1 MSFGFGPAHNA
12 PGISGSYA
20 TPIAIGCRQIWRSEM
35 LRRQFIVGLGG
46 SAATAAWP
54 VVARAQRRT
63 PVVGVLSMGAPEML
77 PLGPSFVQALKE
89 SGFVEGQNVTFEFR
103 YAFQQF
109 DRLPAL
115 ATDLVGQRV
124 DVIYTAGLPG
134 AIAAKAASSTVPIV
148 FVMGEDPVKEGIVAS
163 LNRPGGNATGF
174 SGFNNQLMAKRLD
187 LLRQAV
193 PRATAIGFL
202 MNPDNP
208 NAGPDTKDA
217 RDAAL
222 ARGLTLRVLTAASE
236 VDFEQVFATISH
248 ERIGA
253 LLVGVEP
260 FFWGKA
266 QELIALAARRGIP
279 ALYDRS
285 IFPAAGGLMSYGT
298 SYTEAYRLAGLYV
311 SRILKGA
318 KPADLPVVQSTKFEF
333 SINLKTA
340 RTLGLDISPQLTA
353 LADEVIE

>member
-1 MSFGFGPAHNA
+1 MRRREF
-12 PGISGSYA
+12 
-20 TPIAIGCRQIWRSEM
+20 IA
-35 LRRQFIVGLGG
+35 GLTG
-46 SAATAAWP
+46 AAVWP
-54 VVARAQRRT
+54 LAARAQQQT
-63 PVVGVLSMGAPEML
+63 AVVGVLSMGTPERSRL
-77 PLGPSFVQALKE
+77 SFLSPGFTQALKE
-89 SGFVEGQNVTFEFR
+89 FGFVEGQNVKFEFR
-103 YAFQQF
+103 HASQQF

-115 ATDLVGQRV
+115 AAELISQRV
-124 DVIYTAGLPG
+124 DMIYTAGLPG
-134 AIAAKAASSTVPIV
+134 AIAAKAATATVPIV
-148 FVMGEDPVKEGIVAS
+148 FTMGEDPVKDGIVVS

-174 SGFNNQLMAKRLD
+174 SSFNNQLMAKRLD

-236 VDFEQVFATISH
+236 RDFEQVFATISH

-266 QELIALAARRGIP
+266 QELIALAARHGIP
-279 ALYDRS
+279 TLYDLS
-285 IFPAAGGLMSYGT
+285 IFPAAGGLMS
-298 SYTEAYRLAGLYV
+298 
-311 SRILKGA
+311 
-318 KPADLPVVQSTKFEF
+318 
-333 SINLKTA
+333 
-340 RTLGLDISPQLTA
+340 
-353 LADEVIE
+353 